1 MSIFLF
7 KRKYLLLEPC
17 EGKLSRTVLRGES
30 TRKGA
35 DLPDH
40 YIKMKGKATP
50 NVISELENIFE
61 RNRGRNKIHQMRKDV
76 ETYED
81 TVSKRAALVE
91 QRIGCKEARGQDKV
105 H

>member
-1 MSIFLF
+1 MFTVIVVLVVSLYFATQPDYNRIDYDL
-7 KRKYLLLEPC
+7 KY
-17 EGKLSRTVLRGES
+17 
-30 TRKGA
+30 
-35 DLPDH
+35 H